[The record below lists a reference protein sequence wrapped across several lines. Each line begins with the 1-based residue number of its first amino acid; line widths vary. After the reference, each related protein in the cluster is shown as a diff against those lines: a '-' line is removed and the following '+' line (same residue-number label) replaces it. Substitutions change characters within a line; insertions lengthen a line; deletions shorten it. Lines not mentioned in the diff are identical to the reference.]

1 MSCTPA
7 QAEHNKKK
15 EKKKETEEA
24 KDDFAQD
31 RTGDVLRVKQMP

>member
-1 MSCTPA
+1 MSSTAA
-7 QAEHNKKK
+7 QAKDKK
-15 EKKKETEEA
+15 KKKETEEA